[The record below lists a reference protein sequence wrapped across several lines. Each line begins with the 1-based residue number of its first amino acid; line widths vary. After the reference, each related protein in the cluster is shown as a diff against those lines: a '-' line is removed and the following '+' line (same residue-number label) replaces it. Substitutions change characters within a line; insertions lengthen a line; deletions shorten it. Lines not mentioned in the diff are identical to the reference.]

1 MAFQNGPRASV
12 INFPSPRYTEESAL
26 FVFMGSCFVYIF
38 WRIYNVAEVLVGGLK
53 DVFLKISLMGNAMQP
68 LWLDYSE
75 GRVLLPVQKFCVQLA
90 N

>member
-1 MAFQNGPRASV
+1 MAFHNGPRASV

-26 FVFMGSCFVYIF
+26 CVFMRSYFVYIF
-38 WRIYNVAEVLVGGLK
+38 CRIYNVAEVLVGGLK

-68 LWLDYSE
+68 LWLHYSE
-75 GRVLLPVQKFCVQLA
+75 WRVLLPMQKFSVQLT